1 MADTPFGLGAL
12 RLSREILIGAEK
24 VVTQTANCKVSCQ
37 TVLYGVKMQTDNDG
51 DLGARVPPLA
61 LLGVNINMP
70 CGLEPG
76 DFREHDFGP
85 IKEWSA
91 VHFEDLLQYP
101 GTPYQLLVRYGS
113 QYLESEDD
121 KRFSYTDTDA
131 NYFLEVGLDFDA
143 DFAPSSALIKFLTN
157 YDGSIDHGRSG
168 LNLDVEMEILDLKME
183 QVDSNMSMII
193 QLSPGHVPLIP
204 KQWIRHGW
212 SSCIQMRRGLNSL
225 RFRASSHL

>member
-1 MADTPFGLGAL
+1 MADTPFGLGVL

-51 DLGARVPPLA
+51 DLGARLPPLA

-101 GTPYQLLVRYGS
+101 GMPYQLLVRYGS

-157 YDGSIDHGRSG
+157 YDGSIDHGTWNPEHFKRQVNIHGRSG
-168 LNLDVEMEILDLKME
+168 LDLDVEMEILDLKME
-183 QVDSNMSMII
+183 QVDSNMGMII

-204 KQWIRHGW
+204 KQWIRH
-212 SSCIQMRRGLNSL
+212 R
-225 RFRASSHL
+225 